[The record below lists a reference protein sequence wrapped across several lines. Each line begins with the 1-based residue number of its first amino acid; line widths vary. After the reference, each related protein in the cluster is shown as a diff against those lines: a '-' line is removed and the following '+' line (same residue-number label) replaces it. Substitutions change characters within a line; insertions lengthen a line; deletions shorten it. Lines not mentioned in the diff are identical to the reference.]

1 MRTAASRSIDLA
13 DLGHRASRIVDQRPP
28 VVHDRLLELANRLR
42 DELPPIEAG
51 TQAATALGTTGTL
64 DIRILDRSPSRIELR
79 TTQGRIRA
87 EGAVDLV
94 PTADGRT
101 NLTMALDIK
110 PQGFA
115 ANLMLGVAL
124 KTRPDLEREVIDRL
138 DAALDDLAVELA
150 KPDDQWDATAWTP
163 PGVGAR
169 RERA

>member
-1 MRTAASRSIDLA
+1 VA
-13 DLGHRASRIVDQRPP
+13 DLGHRASRVIDQQPA
-28 VVHDRLLELANRLR
+28 VVHDRLLQLAARLR

-51 TQAATALGTTGTL
+51 TQASTALGMTGRL
-64 DIRILDRSPSRIELR
+64 DIEILDRGPSRLELR
-79 TTQGRIRA
+79 TTQGRIRGA
-87 EGAVDLV
+87 GAVDLV

-124 KTRPDLEREVIDRL
+124 RTMPNFERQVIDGL

-150 KPDDQWDATAWTP
+150 KPDDQWDATAWAP
-163 PGVGAR
+163 PRVGAR

>member
-1 MRTAASRSIDLA
+1 VA
-13 DLGHRASRIVDQRPP
+13 DLRHRASRVIDQRQA
-28 VVHDRLLELANRLR
+28 VVHDRLLELAARLR

-51 TQAATALGTTGTL
+51 TQAATALGMSGRL
-64 DIRILDRSPSRIELR
+64 DIDIVDRGPGRIELR
-79 TTQGRIRA
+79 TTQGRIRG
-87 EGAVDLV
+87 EGVVDLA

-101 NLTMALDIK
+101 NLTMALEIK

-124 KTRPDLEREVIDRL
+124 KTMPNLERQVIDGL

-163 PGVGAR
+163 PGVGSR
-169 RERA
+169 TERA